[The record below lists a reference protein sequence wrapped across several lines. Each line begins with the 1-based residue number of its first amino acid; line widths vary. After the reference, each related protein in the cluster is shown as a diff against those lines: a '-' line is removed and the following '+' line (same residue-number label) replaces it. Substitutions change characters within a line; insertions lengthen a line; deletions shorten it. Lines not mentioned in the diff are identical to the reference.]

1 MNLSDLLELTEM
13 HKDMNT
19 LIKCDFR
26 DIQKNFALLQERY
39 MRICQYTPDTPNKSI
54 PSARTPSTN
63 FSTPKTTP
71 KRKLKLTPQKSSKS
85 SRKSSNNSEIDPENI
100 FGRPLKVN
108 LHEIF
113 QDYVSS
119 SDEGKISFN

>member
-1 MNLSDLLELTEM
+1 MNLGELLELTEI
-13 HKDMNT
+13 HKDMNA

-26 DIQKNFALLQERY
+26 DIQKSFAILQERY
-39 MRICQYTPDTPNKSI
+39 MRICQYKHDTPTKSI
-54 PSARTPSTN
+54 PITRTPSTN

-108 LHEIF
+108 LHDIF

-119 SDEGKISFN
+119 SDEGKLSFN